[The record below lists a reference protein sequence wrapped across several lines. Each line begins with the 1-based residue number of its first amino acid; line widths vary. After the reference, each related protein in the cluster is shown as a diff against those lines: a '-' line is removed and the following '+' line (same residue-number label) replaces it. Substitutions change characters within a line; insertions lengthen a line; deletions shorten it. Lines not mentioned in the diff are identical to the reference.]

1 MNDISFLKIDTKE
14 ELCTIDLFR
23 LLMAILVVTIHTK
36 PFSFIHSIIIDKLM
50 YVLTSVAV
58 PYFFIA
64 SGYFLFRRWDE
75 MNRDDLSQRLL
86 KYLKRIIGLYIIWT
100 IIYVPFTIY
109 GFVINNMSLQQSIS
123 SFARGFLFVGE
134 NYYSWPLWYLL
145 ALIVSVFIIYIFIK
159 LNLSITSI
167 CSISFAI
174 TTVGILM
181 NYHLFFHL
189 PTFIDKMIAVYFHLF
204 LYTRNGIFFSLLFVV
219 LGMLIAIR
227 GIISSKLILYLFLFL
242 GCIGY
247 AYSIPFTIYIMGYS
261 LFAISLASNNKAK
274 RDLPYSDIRLMSKVI
289 YFVHMIWVGL
299 LSLWIF
305 CDSVNSLILF
315 ILALALSFI
324 CAIFVIRFKNN
335 RLMKCLF
342 N

>member
-1 MNDISFLKIDTKE
+1 MS
-14 ELCTIDLFR
+14 
-23 LLMAILVVTIHTK
+23 ILVVAIHTK
-36 PFSFIHSIIIDKLM
+36 PLSFIHSIFLDKLM
-50 YVLTSVAV
+50 DVLTSVAV

-75 MNRDDLSQRLL
+75 MNRNDLSQRLL

-109 GFVINNMSLQQSIS
+109 GFVINNMTLQQSIS

-145 ALIVSVFIIYIFIK
+145 ALIVSVFIIYVFIK

-167 CSISFAI
+167 FSISFAI

-189 PTFIDKMIAVYFHLF
+189 PALIDKMIVFYFHLF

-219 LGMLIAIR
+219 LGMVIAIK
-227 GIISSKLILYLFLFL
+227 GVITSKILLYAFLFL

-247 AYSIPFTIYIMGYS
+247 AYSIPFTIYVMGYS
-261 LFAISLASNNKAK
+261 LFALSLISSKRNK
-274 RDLPYSDIRLMSKVI
+274 RNLPYSEIRLTSKVI

-305 CDSVNSLILF
+305 GERVNSLFLF
-315 ILALALSFI
+315 FLALVLSYFCSLI
-324 CAIFVIRFKNN
+324 AIRFKNN
-335 RLMKCLF
+335 RLMKYLF